1 MSTTMNTNNLIT
13 TTIYTEDANGNA
25 TFFGKACEAVA
36 GYDVKYFKIMKKVE
50 GYTDPNV
57 GKYKVYYNT
66 LADPELS
73 PWAEISHTFAIVDSK
88 EEAIAI
94 VSAIAQATKEL
105 DEKKLA
111 IKAKEKAEEERL
123 NGTKDHPKIAI
134 QGSLA
139 PTNPWRRKEPV

>member
-1 MSTTMNTNNLIT
+1 L
-13 TTIYTEDANGNA
+13 
-25 TFFGKACEAVA
+25 
-36 GYDVKYFKIMKKVE
+36 
-50 GYTDPNV
+50 
-57 GKYKVYYNT
+57 
-66 LADPELS
+66 
-73 PWAEISHTFAIVDSK
+73 AIVDSK

-94 VSAIAQATKEL
+94 ISAITQAKKEL
-105 DEKKLA
+105 DEKKRA